1 MNPNKPLPEEIYKR
15 RRVAA
20 LIIVIVLAV
29 VLIWAAVAAF
39 GGDSNDSVAASSE
52 SSASTMASTTA
63 ADSMSESA
71 TTFVSESESVPESKP
86 ESGSESEPEE
96 AKDGAPESMDPE
108 KPVHAAKDTCSLKD
122 LEVRTSMLKYSVPDG
137 ELPKFFMT
145 VTNPTAAD
153 CKIDLDENSLRF
165 EVYKMADNQR
175 VWSDTDCYASVQTG
189 EQTFPAGKELKF
201 EAEWSRRA
209 SEPGKCTDRST
220 AEPGAYF
227 AHTVIGDNFSP
238 PQDFTLR

>member
-1 MNPNKPLPEEIYKR
+1 MNQNKPLPEEIYKR

-39 GGDSNDSVAASSE
+39 GSDSDESVAASSE
-52 SSASTMASTTA
+52 SSAATTSAETTSESSTTS
-63 ADSMSESA
+63 ADS
-71 TTFVSESESVPESKP
+71 TSESESE
-86 ESGSESEPEE
+86 SESASESE
-96 AKDGAPESMDPE
+96 AKDGASESKEPEES
-108 KPVHAAKDTCSLKD
+108 VHAAKDTCSLED
-122 LEVRTSMLKYSVPDG
+122 LEVRTSMLNYSVPDG

-189 EQTFPAGKELKF
+189 EQTFPAGKDLKF
-201 EAEWSRRA
+201 EAEWSRQA
-209 SEPGKCTDRST
+209 SEPGKCTDRPT

-227 AHTVIGDNFSP
+227 AHTVIGDNSSP

>member
-1 MNPNKPLPEEIYKR
+1 VNQNKPLPEEIYKR

-39 GGDSNDSVAASSE
+39 GGESDDSVAASSE
-52 SSASTMASTTA
+52 SSAATTSSESTSESSTTS
-63 ADSMSESA
+63 ADS
-71 TTFVSESESVPESKP
+71 TSESESE
-86 ESGSESEPEE
+86 SESASESE
-96 AKDGAPESMDPE
+96 AKDGASESKEPEES
-108 KPVHAAKDTCSLKD
+108 VHAAKDTCSLED
-122 LEVRTSMLKYSVPDG
+122 LEVRTSMLNYSVPDG

-189 EQTFPAGKELKF
+189 EQTFPAGKDLKF
-201 EAEWSRRA
+201 EAEWSRQA
-209 SEPGKCTDRST
+209 SEPGKCTDRPT

-227 AHTVIGDNFSP
+227 AHTVIGDNSSP

>member
-1 MNPNKPLPEEIYKR
+1 MNQNKPLPEEIYKR

-39 GGDSNDSVAASSE
+39 GSDSDDSVAASSE
-52 SSASTMASTTA
+52 SSAATTSAETTSESSTTS
-63 ADSMSESA
+63 ADS
-71 TTFVSESESVPESKP
+71 TSESESE
-86 ESGSESEPEE
+86 SESASESE
-96 AKDGAPESMDPE
+96 AKDGASESKEPEES
-108 KPVHAAKDTCSLKD
+108 VHAAKDTCSLED
-122 LEVRTSMLKYSVPDG
+122 LEVRTSMLNYSVPDG

-165 EVYKMADNQR
+165 EVYKMTDNQR

-189 EQTFPAGKELKF
+189 EQTFPAGKDLKF
-201 EAEWSRRA
+201 EAEWSRQA
-209 SEPGKCTDRST
+209 SEPGKCTDRPT

-227 AHTVIGDNFSP
+227 AHTVIGDNSSP

>member
-1 MNPNKPLPEEIYKR
+1 MTQKKPLPEEIYKR

-20 LIIVIVLAV
+20 LIIVLVLAV

-39 GGDSNDSVAASSE
+39 GGSSEEPADTAAPAPTSADEETSSSAAPESSGTVSETKTSAEGASESKAAESEPSSAAPASSE
-52 SSASTMASTTA
+52 
-63 ADSMSESA
+63 
-71 TTFVSESESVPESKP
+71 
-86 ESGSESEPEE
+86 
-96 AKDGAPESMDPE
+96 
-108 KPVHAAKDTCSLKD
+108 AAKKTCELAD
-122 LEVRTSMLKYSVPDG
+122 LDVRTSMLNYSVPEG

-153 CKIDLDENSLRF
+153 CKIDLDKNLLRF
-165 EVYKMADNQR
+165 EVYKMADNER

-189 EQTFPAGKELKF
+189 SQTFPAGKDVKF
-201 EAEWSRRA
+201 EAEWSRQA
-209 SEPGKCTDRST
+209 SKPGECTDRPA

-227 AHTVIGDNFSP
+227 AHTVIGDNSSP

>member
-1 MNPNKPLPEEIYKR
+1 MNQNKPLPEEIYKR

-39 GGDSNDSVAASSE
+39 GSDSDDSVAASSE
-52 SSASTMASTTA
+52 SSAATTSAETTSESSTTS
-63 ADSMSESA
+63 ADS
-71 TTFVSESESVPESKP
+71 TSESESES
-86 ESGSESEPEE
+86 EFASESE
-96 AKDGAPESMDPE
+96 AKDGASESKEPEES
-108 KPVHAAKDTCSLKD
+108 VHAAKDTCSLED
-122 LEVRTSMLKYSVPDG
+122 LEVRTSMLNYSVPDG

-189 EQTFPAGKELKF
+189 EQTFPAGKDLKF
-201 EAEWSRRA
+201 EAEWSRQA
-209 SEPGKCTDRST
+209 SEPGKCTDRPT

-227 AHTVIGDNFSP
+227 AHTVIGDNSSP

>member
-1 MNPNKPLPEEIYKR
+1 MTQKKPLPEEIYKR

-20 LIIVIVLAV
+20 LIIVLVLAV

-39 GGDSNDSVAASSE
+39 GGSSE
-52 SSASTMASTTA
+52 DPADTAAPAPTSAVEETSSA
-63 ADSMSESA
+63 
-71 TTFVSESESVPESKP
+71 
-86 ESGSESEPEE
+86 
-96 AKDGAPESMDPE
+96 APESSGTVSETKTSAEGASESKAAEREPSSAAPASS
-108 KPVHAAKDTCSLKD
+108 KAAKKTCD
-122 LEVRTSMLKYSVPDG
+122 LADLDVRTSMLNYSVPEG

-153 CKIDLDENSLRF
+153 CKIDLDKNLLRF

-189 EQTFPAGKELKF
+189 SQTFPAGKDVKF
-201 EAEWSRRA
+201 EAEWSRQA
-209 SEPGKCTDRST
+209 SKPGECTDRPA

-227 AHTVIGDNFSP
+227 AHTVIGDNSSP

>member
-1 MNPNKPLPEEIYKR
+1 MNQNKPLPEEIYKR

-39 GGDSNDSVAASSE
+39 GGDSDDSVAASSE
-52 SSASTMASTTA
+52 SSAATTSA
-63 ADSMSESA
+63 ETTSESA
-71 TTFVSESESVPESKP
+71 TTSTDSTSESESAFES
-86 ESGSESEPEE
+86 E
-96 AKDGAPESMDPE
+96 AKDGEEGASESKEPEES
-108 KPVHAAKDTCSLKD
+108 VHAAKDTCSLED
-122 LEVRTSMLKYSVPDG
+122 LEVRTSMLNYSVPDG

-189 EQTFPAGKELKF
+189 EQTFPAGKDLKF
-201 EAEWSRRA
+201 EAEWSRQA
-209 SEPGKCTDRST
+209 SEPGKCTDRPT

-227 AHTVIGDNFSP
+227 AHTVIGDNSSP

>member
-1 MNPNKPLPEEIYKR
+1 MTQKKPLPEEIYKR

-20 LIIVIVLAV
+20 LIIVLVLAV

-39 GGDSNDSVAASSE
+39 GGSSEEPADTAAPAPTSADEETSSSAAPESSGTVSETKTSAEGASESKAAESEPSSAAPASSE
-52 SSASTMASTTA
+52 
-63 ADSMSESA
+63 
-71 TTFVSESESVPESKP
+71 
-86 ESGSESEPEE
+86 
-96 AKDGAPESMDPE
+96 
-108 KPVHAAKDTCSLKD
+108 AAKKTCELAD
-122 LEVRTSMLKYSVPDG
+122 LDVRTSMLNYSVPEG

-153 CKIDLDENSLRF
+153 CKIDLDKNLLRF
-165 EVYKMADNQR
+165 EVYKMADNER

-189 EQTFPAGKELKF
+189 SQTFPAGKDVKF
-201 EAEWSRRA
+201 EAEWSRQA
-209 SEPGKCTDRST
+209 SKPGECTDRPA

-227 AHTVIGDNFSP
+227 AHTVIGDNSPP

>member
-1 MNPNKPLPEEIYKR
+1 MNQNKPLPEEIYKR

-39 GGDSNDSVAASSE
+39 GGESDDSVAASSE
-52 SSASTMASTTA
+52 SSAATTSAETTSESSTTS
-63 ADSMSESA
+63 ADSTSESE
-71 TTFVSESESVPESKP
+71 SESESVTES
-86 ESGSESEPEE
+86 E
-96 AKDGAPESMDPE
+96 AKDGASESKEPEES
-108 KPVHAAKDTCSLKD
+108 VHAAKDTCSLED
-122 LEVRTSMLKYSVPDG
+122 LEVRTSMLNYSVPDG

-189 EQTFPAGKELKF
+189 EQTFPAGKDLKF
-201 EAEWSRRA
+201 EAEWSRQA
-209 SEPGKCTDRST
+209 SEPGKCTDRPT

-227 AHTVIGDNFSP
+227 AHTVIGDNSSP

>member
-1 MNPNKPLPEEIYKR
+1 MTQKKPLPEEIYKR

-20 LIIVIVLAV
+20 LIIVLVLAV

-39 GGDSNDSVAASSE
+39 GGSSEEPADTAAPAPTSADEETSSSAAPESSGTVSETKTSAEGASESKAAESEPSSAAPASSE
-52 SSASTMASTTA
+52 
-63 ADSMSESA
+63 
-71 TTFVSESESVPESKP
+71 
-86 ESGSESEPEE
+86 
-96 AKDGAPESMDPE
+96 
-108 KPVHAAKDTCSLKD
+108 AAKKTCD
-122 LEVRTSMLKYSVPDG
+122 LADLQVRTSMLNYSVPEG

-153 CKIDLDENSLRF
+153 CTIDLDKNLLRF

-189 EQTFPAGKELKF
+189 SQTFPAGKDVKF
-201 EAEWSRRA
+201 EAEWSRQA
-209 SEPGKCTDRST
+209 SKPGECTDRPA

-227 AHTVIGDNFSP
+227 AHTVIGDNSSP

>member
-1 MNPNKPLPEEIYKR
+1 MNQNKPLPEEIYKR

-39 GGDSNDSVAASSE
+39 GGESDDSVAASSE
-52 SSASTMASTTA
+52 SSAATTSA
-63 ADSMSESA
+63 ETTSESA
-71 TTFVSESESVPESKP
+71 TSSADSTSESES
-86 ESGSESEPEE
+86 ESEPASESE
-96 AKDGAPESMDPE
+96 AKDGASESKEPEES
-108 KPVHAAKDTCSLKD
+108 VHAAKDTCSLED
-122 LEVRTSMLKYSVPDG
+122 LEVRTSMLNYSVPDG

-189 EQTFPAGKELKF
+189 EQTFPAGKDLKF
-201 EAEWSRRA
+201 EAEWSRQA
-209 SEPGKCTDRST
+209 SEPGKCTDRPT

-227 AHTVIGDNFSP
+227 AHTVIGDNSSP

>member
-1 MNPNKPLPEEIYKR
+1 MNQNKPLPEEIYKR

-39 GGDSNDSVAASSE
+39 GGESDDSVAASSE
-52 SSASTMASTTA
+52 TTSESSTTS
-63 ADSMSESA
+63 ADS
-71 TTFVSESESVPESKP
+71 TSESESESA
-86 ESGSESEPEE
+86 SESESEAEEAGDGASESKEPEE
-96 AKDGAPESMDPE
+96 S
-108 KPVHAAKDTCSLKD
+108 VQAAKDTCSLED
-122 LEVRTSMLKYSVPDG
+122 LEVRTSMLNYSVPDG

-175 VWSDTDCYASVQTG
+175 VWSDTDCYASVQSG
-189 EQTFPAGKELKF
+189 EQTFPAGKDLKF
-201 EAEWSRRA
+201 EAEWSRQA
-209 SEPGKCTDRST
+209 SEPGKCTDRPT

-227 AHTVIGDNFSP
+227 AHTVIGDNSSP

>member
-1 MNPNKPLPEEIYKR
+1 MNQNKPLPEEIYKR

-39 GGDSNDSVAASSE
+39 GGESDDSVAASSE
-52 SSASTMASTTA
+52 SSAATTSAETTSESSTTS
-63 ADSMSESA
+63 ADS
-71 TTFVSESESVPESKP
+71 TSESESESD
-86 ESGSESEPEE
+86 SASEPE
-96 AKDGAPESMDPE
+96 AKDGASESKEPEES
-108 KPVHAAKDTCSLKD
+108 VHAAKDTCSLED
-122 LEVRTSMLKYSVPDG
+122 LEVRTSMLNYSVPDG

-189 EQTFPAGKELKF
+189 EQTFPAGKNLKF
-201 EAEWSRRA
+201 EAEWSRQA
-209 SEPGKCTDRST
+209 SEPGKCTDRPT

-227 AHTVIGDNFSP
+227 AHTVIGDNSSP

>member
-1 MNPNKPLPEEIYKR
+1 MTQKKPLPEEIYKR

-20 LIIVIVLAV
+20 LIIVLVLAV

-39 GGDSNDSVAASSE
+39 GGSSEEPADTAAPAPTSADEETSSSAAPESSGTVSETKTSAEGASESKAAESEPSSAAPASSE
-52 SSASTMASTTA
+52 
-63 ADSMSESA
+63 
-71 TTFVSESESVPESKP
+71 
-86 ESGSESEPEE
+86 
-96 AKDGAPESMDPE
+96 
-108 KPVHAAKDTCSLKD
+108 AAKKTCELAD
-122 LEVRTSMLKYSVPDG
+122 LDVRTSMLNYSVPEG

-153 CKIDLDENSLRF
+153 CKIDLDKNLLRF
-165 EVYKMADNQR
+165 EVYKMADNER

-189 EQTFPAGKELKF
+189 SQTFPAGKDVKF
-201 EAEWSRRA
+201 EAEWSRQA
-209 SEPGKCTDRST
+209 SKPGECTGRPA

-227 AHTVIGDNFSP
+227 AHTVIGDNSSP

>member
-1 MNPNKPLPEEIYKR
+1 MTQKKPLPEEIYKR

-20 LIIVIVLAV
+20 LIIVLVLAV

-39 GGDSNDSVAASSE
+39 GGSSEEPSDTAAPAPTSAVEETSSSAAPESSAAVSETETSAEGASESTAAESEPSSAAPASSE
-52 SSASTMASTTA
+52 
-63 ADSMSESA
+63 
-71 TTFVSESESVPESKP
+71 
-86 ESGSESEPEE
+86 
-96 AKDGAPESMDPE
+96 
-108 KPVHAAKDTCSLKD
+108 AAKKTCD
-122 LEVRTSMLKYSVPDG
+122 LADLDVRTSMLNYSVPEG

-153 CKIDLDENSLRF
+153 CKIDLDKNLLRF
-165 EVYKMADNQR
+165 EVYKMADNER

-189 EQTFPAGKELKF
+189 SQTFPAGKDVKF
-201 EAEWSRRA
+201 EAEWSRQA
-209 SEPGKCTDRST
+209 SKPGECTNRPA

-227 AHTVIGDNFSP
+227 AHTVIGDNSSP

>member
-1 MNPNKPLPEEIYKR
+1 MNQNKPLPEEIYKR

-39 GGDSNDSVAASSE
+39 GGESDDSVAASSE
-52 SSASTMASTTA
+52 SSAATTSAETTSESSTTS
-63 ADSMSESA
+63 ADS
-71 TTFVSESESVPESKP
+71 TSESESE
-86 ESGSESEPEE
+86 SESASESE
-96 AKDGAPESMDPE
+96 AKDGASESKEPEES
-108 KPVHAAKDTCSLKD
+108 VHAAKDTCSLED
-122 LEVRTSMLKYSVPDG
+122 LEVRTSMLNYSVPEG

-189 EQTFPAGKELKF
+189 EQTFPAGKDLKF
-201 EAEWSRRA
+201 EAEWSRQA
-209 SEPGKCTDRST
+209 SEPGKCTDRPT

-227 AHTVIGDNFSP
+227 AHTVIGDNSSR

>member
-1 MNPNKPLPEEIYKR
+1 MTQKKPLPEEIYKR

-20 LIIVIVLAV
+20 LIIVLVLAV

-39 GGDSNDSVAASSE
+39 GGSSDEPADTAAPAPTSADEETSSSAAPESSGTVSETKTSAEGASESKAAESEPSSAAPASSE
-52 SSASTMASTTA
+52 
-63 ADSMSESA
+63 
-71 TTFVSESESVPESKP
+71 
-86 ESGSESEPEE
+86 
-96 AKDGAPESMDPE
+96 
-108 KPVHAAKDTCSLKD
+108 AAKKTCD
-122 LEVRTSMLKYSVPDG
+122 LADLDVRTSMLNYSVPEG

-153 CKIDLDENSLRF
+153 CKIDLDKNLLRF

-189 EQTFPAGKELKF
+189 SQTFPAGKDVKF
-201 EAEWSRRA
+201 EAEWSRQA
-209 SEPGKCTDRST
+209 SKPGECTDRPA

-227 AHTVIGDNFSP
+227 AHTVIGDNSSP

>member
-1 MNPNKPLPEEIYKR
+1 MTQKKPLPEEIYKR

-20 LIIVIVLAV
+20 LIIVLVLAV

-39 GGDSNDSVAASSE
+39 GGSSEEPADTAAPAPTSADEETSSSAAPESSGTVSETKTSAEGASESKAAESEPSSAAPASSE
-52 SSASTMASTTA
+52 
-63 ADSMSESA
+63 
-71 TTFVSESESVPESKP
+71 
-86 ESGSESEPEE
+86 
-96 AKDGAPESMDPE
+96 
-108 KPVHAAKDTCSLKD
+108 AAKKTCD
-122 LEVRTSMLKYSVPDG
+122 LADLQVRTSMLNYSVPEG

-153 CKIDLDENSLRF
+153 CKIDLDKNLLRF
-165 EVYKMADNQR
+165 EVYKMADNER

-189 EQTFPAGKELKF
+189 SQTFPAGKDVKF
-201 EAEWSRRA
+201 EAEWSRQA
-209 SEPGKCTDRST
+209 SKPGECTDRPA

-227 AHTVIGDNFSP
+227 AHTVIGDNSSP

>member
-1 MNPNKPLPEEIYKR
+1 MTQKKPLPEEIYKR

-20 LIIVIVLAV
+20 LIIVLVLAV

-39 GGDSNDSVAASSE
+39 GGSSEEPADTAAPAPTSADEETSSSAAPESSGTVSETKTSAEGASESKAAESEPSSAAPASSE
-52 SSASTMASTTA
+52 
-63 ADSMSESA
+63 
-71 TTFVSESESVPESKP
+71 
-86 ESGSESEPEE
+86 
-96 AKDGAPESMDPE
+96 
-108 KPVHAAKDTCSLKD
+108 AAKKTCELAD
-122 LEVRTSMLKYSVPDG
+122 LDVRTSMLNYSVPEG

-153 CKIDLDENSLRF
+153 CKIDLDKNLLRF
-165 EVYKMADNQR
+165 EVYKMADNER

-189 EQTFPAGKELKF
+189 SQTFPAGKDVKF
-201 EAEWSRRA
+201 EAEWSRQA
-209 SEPGKCTDRST
+209 SKPGECTDRPV

-227 AHTVIGDNFSP
+227 AHTVIGDNSSP

>member
-1 MNPNKPLPEEIYKR
+1 MNQNKPLPEEIYKR

-39 GGDSNDSVAASSE
+39 GSDSDESVAASSE
-52 SSASTMASTTA
+52 SSAATTSSESTSESSTTS
-63 ADSMSESA
+63 ADSTSE
-71 TTFVSESESVPESKP
+71 SESESVTES
-86 ESGSESEPEE
+86 E
-96 AKDGAPESMDPE
+96 AKDGASESKEPEES
-108 KPVHAAKDTCSLKD
+108 VHAAKDTCSLED
-122 LEVRTSMLKYSVPDG
+122 LEVRTSMLNYSVPDG

-189 EQTFPAGKELKF
+189 EQTFPAGKDLKF
-201 EAEWSRRA
+201 EAEWSRQA
-209 SEPGKCTDRST
+209 SEPGKCTDRPT

-227 AHTVIGDNFSP
+227 AHTVIGDNSSP

>member
-1 MNPNKPLPEEIYKR
+1 MTQKKPLPEEIYKR

-20 LIIVIVLAV
+20 LIIVLVLAV

-39 GGDSNDSVAASSE
+39 GGSSEEPADTAAPAPTSADEETSSSAAPESSGTVSETKTSAEGASESKAAESEPSSAAPASSE
-52 SSASTMASTTA
+52 
-63 ADSMSESA
+63 
-71 TTFVSESESVPESKP
+71 
-86 ESGSESEPEE
+86 
-96 AKDGAPESMDPE
+96 
-108 KPVHAAKDTCSLKD
+108 AAKKTCD
-122 LEVRTSMLKYSVPDG
+122 LADLQVRTSMLNYSVPEG

-153 CKIDLDENSLRF
+153 CKIDLDKNLLRF

-189 EQTFPAGKELKF
+189 SQTFPAGKDVKF
-201 EAEWSRRA
+201 EAEWSRQA
-209 SEPGKCTDRST
+209 SKPGECTDRPA

-227 AHTVIGDNFSP
+227 AHTVIGDNSSP

>member
-1 MNPNKPLPEEIYKR
+1 MNQNKPLPEEIYKR

-39 GGDSNDSVAASSE
+39 GGDSDDSVAASSE
-52 SSASTMASTTA
+52 SSAATTSA
-63 ADSMSESA
+63 ETTSESA
-71 TTFVSESESVPESKP
+71 TTSTDSTSESESAFES
-86 ESGSESEPEE
+86 E
-96 AKDGAPESMDPE
+96 AKDGEEGASESKEPEES
-108 KPVHAAKDTCSLKD
+108 VHAAKDTCSLED
-122 LEVRTSMLKYSVPDG
+122 LEVRTSMLNYSVPDG

-165 EVYKMADNQR
+165 EVYKMTDNQR

-189 EQTFPAGKELKF
+189 EQTFPAGKDLKF
-201 EAEWSRRA
+201 EAEWSRQA
-209 SEPGKCTDRST
+209 SEPGKCTDRPT

-227 AHTVIGDNFSP
+227 AHTVIGDNSSP

>member
-1 MNPNKPLPEEIYKR
+1 MNQNKPLPEEIYKR

-39 GGDSNDSVAASSE
+39 GGESDDSVAASSE
-52 SSASTMASTTA
+52 SSAATTSAETTSESSTTS
-63 ADSMSESA
+63 ADS
-71 TTFVSESESVPESKP
+71 TSESESE
-86 ESGSESEPEE
+86 SESASESE
-96 AKDGAPESMDPE
+96 AKDGASESKEPEE
-108 KPVHAAKDTCSLKD
+108 PVHAAKDTCSLED
-122 LEVRTSMLKYSVPDG
+122 LEVRTSMLNYSVPDG

-189 EQTFPAGKELKF
+189 EQTFPAGKDLKF
-201 EAEWSRRA
+201 EAEWSRQA
-209 SEPGKCTDRST
+209 SEPGKCTDRPT

-227 AHTVIGDNFSP
+227 AHTVIGDNSYP

>member
-1 MNPNKPLPEEIYKR
+1 MNQNKPLPEEIYKR

-39 GGDSNDSVAASSE
+39 GGDSDDSVAASSE
-52 SSASTMASTTA
+52 SSAATTS
-63 ADSMSESA
+63 ADSTSESE
-71 TTFVSESESVPESKP
+71 TTSTSESESVSESESESA
-86 ESGSESEPEE
+86 SEE
-96 AKDGAPESMDPE
+96 AKDEEEGASESKEPEES
-108 KPVHAAKDTCSLKD
+108 VQAAKDTCSLED
-122 LEVRTSMLKYSVPDG
+122 LEVRTSMLNYSVPDG

-145 VTNPTAAD
+145 VTNPTSAD

-165 EVYKMADNQR
+165 EVYKMTDNER

-189 EQTFPAGKELKF
+189 EQTFPAGKDLKF
-201 EAEWSRRA
+201 EAEWSRQA
-209 SEPGKCTDRST
+209 SEPGKCTDRPT

-227 AHTVIGDNFSP
+227 AHTVIGDNSSP

>member
-1 MNPNKPLPEEIYKR
+1 MNQNKPLPEEIYKR

-39 GGDSNDSVAASSE
+39 GGDSDDSVAASSE
-52 SSASTMASTTA
+52 SSAATTS
-63 ADSMSESA
+63 ADSTSESE
-71 TTFVSESESVPESKP
+71 TTSTSESESE
-86 ESGSESEPEE
+86 SESASEE
-96 AKDGAPESMDPE
+96 AKDEEEGASESKEPEES
-108 KPVHAAKDTCSLKD
+108 VHAAKDTCSLED
-122 LEVRTSMLKYSVPDG
+122 LEVRTSMLNYSVPDG

-189 EQTFPAGKELKF
+189 EQTFPAGKDLKF
-201 EAEWSRRA
+201 EAEWSRQA
-209 SEPGKCTDRST
+209 SEPGKCTDRPT

-227 AHTVIGDNFSP
+227 AHTVIGDNSSP

>member
-1 MNPNKPLPEEIYKR
+1 MNQNKPLPEEIYKR

-39 GGDSNDSVAASSE
+39 GGDSDDSVAASSE
-52 SSASTMASTTA
+52 SSAATTSA
-63 ADSMSESA
+63 ETTSESA
-71 TTFVSESESVPESKP
+71 TTSTDSTSESESA
-86 ESGSESEPEE
+86 SESE
-96 AKDGAPESMDPE
+96 AKDGEEGASESKEPEES
-108 KPVHAAKDTCSLKD
+108 VHAAKDTCSLED
-122 LEVRTSMLKYSVPDG
+122 LEVRTSMLNYSVPDG

-165 EVYKMADNQR
+165 EVYKMTDNQR

-189 EQTFPAGKELKF
+189 EQTFPAGKDLKF
-201 EAEWSRRA
+201 EAEWSRQA
-209 SEPGKCTDRST
+209 SEPGKCTDRPT

-227 AHTVIGDNFSP
+227 AHTVIGDNSSP

>member
-1 MNPNKPLPEEIYKR
+1 MNQNKPLPEEIYKR

-39 GGDSNDSVAASSE
+39 GGESDDSVAASSE
-52 SSASTMASTTA
+52 SSVATTSAETTSESSTTS
-63 ADSMSESA
+63 ADS
-71 TTFVSESESVPESKP
+71 TSESESE
-86 ESGSESEPEE
+86 SESASESE
-96 AKDGAPESMDPE
+96 AKDGASESKEPEES
-108 KPVHAAKDTCSLKD
+108 VHAAKETCSLED
-122 LEVRTSMLKYSVPDG
+122 LEVRTSMLNYSVPDG

-189 EQTFPAGKELKF
+189 EQTFPAGKDLKF
-201 EAEWSRRA
+201 EAEWSRQA
-209 SEPGKCTDRST
+209 SEPGKCTDRPT

-227 AHTVIGDNFSP
+227 AHTVIGDNSSP

>member
-1 MNPNKPLPEEIYKR
+1 MNQNKPLPEEIYKR

-39 GGDSNDSVAASSE
+39 GGESDDSVAASSE
-52 SSASTMASTTA
+52 SSAATTSA
-63 ADSMSESA
+63 ETTSESA
-71 TTFVSESESVPESKP
+71 TSSADSTSESES
-86 ESGSESEPEE
+86 ESEPASESE
-96 AKDGAPESMDPE
+96 AKDGEEGASESKEPEES
-108 KPVHAAKDTCSLKD
+108 VHAAKDTCSLED
-122 LEVRTSMLKYSVPDG
+122 LEVRTSMLNYSVPEG

-189 EQTFPAGKELKF
+189 EQTFPAGKDLKF
-201 EAEWSRRA
+201 EAEWSRQA
-209 SEPGKCTDRST
+209 SEPGKCTDRPT

-227 AHTVIGDNFSP
+227 AHTVIGDNSSP

>member
-39 GGDSNDSVAASSE
+39 GGDSNDSVATSSE
-52 SSASTMASTTA
+52 SSASTTT

-71 TTFVSESESVPESKP
+71 TASVSESESEAKSA
-86 ESGSESEPEE
+86 SESEPEE
-96 AKDGAPESMDPE
+96 AEDGASESTDPE
-108 KPVHAAKDTCSLKD
+108 KSVHAAKDTCSLKD

-165 EVYKMADNQR
+165 EVYKMTDNQR

-189 EQTFPAGKELKF
+189 EQTFPAGKDLKF
-201 EAEWSRRA
+201 EAEWSRQA
-209 SEPGKCTDRST
+209 SEPGKCTNRTT

-227 AHTVIGDNFSP
+227 AHTVIGDNSSP

>member
-1 MNPNKPLPEEIYKR
+1 MTQKKPLPEEIYKR

-20 LIIVIVLAV
+20 LIIVLVLAV

-39 GGDSNDSVAASSE
+39 GGSSDESADTAAPAPTPEQTSSSAAPETSEAASETAAEASAEGASESKAAESEPSSAAPASSE
-52 SSASTMASTTA
+52 
-63 ADSMSESA
+63 
-71 TTFVSESESVPESKP
+71 
-86 ESGSESEPEE
+86 
-96 AKDGAPESMDPE
+96 
-108 KPVHAAKDTCSLKD
+108 AAKKTCD
-122 LEVRTSMLKYSVPDG
+122 LADLQVRTSMLNYSVPEG

-153 CKIDLDENSLRF
+153 CKIDLDENLLRF
-165 EVYKMADNQR
+165 EVYKMADNER

-189 EQTFPAGKELKF
+189 SQTFPAGKDVKF
-201 EAEWSRRA
+201 EAEWSRQA
-209 SEPGKCTDRST
+209 SKPGECTDRPA

-227 AHTVIGDNFSP
+227 AHTVIGDNSSP

>member
-1 MNPNKPLPEEIYKR
+1 MNQNKPLPEEIYKR

-39 GGDSNDSVAASSE
+39 GGDSDDSVAASSE
-52 SSASTMASTTA
+52 SSAATTS
-63 ADSMSESA
+63 ADSTSESE
-71 TTFVSESESVPESKP
+71 TTSTDSTSESESESA
-86 ESGSESEPEE
+86 SESASEE
-96 AKDGAPESMDPE
+96 AKDEEEGASESKEPEES
-108 KPVHAAKDTCSLKD
+108 VQAAKDTCSLED
-122 LEVRTSMLKYSVPDG
+122 LEVRTSMLNYSVPDG

-165 EVYKMADNQR
+165 EVYKMTDNER

-189 EQTFPAGKELKF
+189 EQTFPAGKDLKF
-201 EAEWSRRA
+201 EAEWSRQA
-209 SEPGKCTDRST
+209 SEPGKCTDRPT

-227 AHTVIGDNFSP
+227 AHTVIGDNSSP

>member
-1 MNPNKPLPEEIYKR
+1 MNQNKPLPEEIYKR

-39 GGDSNDSVAASSE
+39 GGDSDDSVAASSE
-52 SSASTMASTTA
+52 SSVATTSAETTSESSTTS
-63 ADSMSESA
+63 ADS
-71 TTFVSESESVPESKP
+71 TSESES
-86 ESGSESEPEE
+86 ESGSVTESE
-96 AKDGAPESMDPE
+96 AKDGASESKEPEES
-108 KPVHAAKDTCSLKD
+108 VHAAKDTCSLED
-122 LEVRTSMLKYSVPDG
+122 LEVRTSMLNYSVPEG

-189 EQTFPAGKELKF
+189 EQTFPAGKDLKF
-201 EAEWSRRA
+201 EAEWSRQA
-209 SEPGKCTDRST
+209 SEPGKCTDRPT

-227 AHTVIGDNFSP
+227 AHTVIGDNSSP

>member
-1 MNPNKPLPEEIYKR
+1 MTQKKPLPEEIYKR

-20 LIIVIVLAV
+20 LIIVLVLAV

-39 GGDSNDSVAASSE
+39 GGSSEEPADTAAPAPTSADEETSSSAAPESSGIVSETKTSAEGASESKAAESEPSSAAPASSE
-52 SSASTMASTTA
+52 
-63 ADSMSESA
+63 
-71 TTFVSESESVPESKP
+71 
-86 ESGSESEPEE
+86 
-96 AKDGAPESMDPE
+96 
-108 KPVHAAKDTCSLKD
+108 AAKKTCELAD
-122 LEVRTSMLKYSVPDG
+122 LDVRTSMLNYSVPEG

-153 CKIDLDENSLRF
+153 CKIDLDKNLLRF
-165 EVYKMADNQR
+165 EVYKMADNER

-189 EQTFPAGKELKF
+189 SQTFPAGKDVKF
-201 EAEWSRRA
+201 EAEWSRQA
-209 SEPGKCTDRST
+209 SKPGECTDRPA

-227 AHTVIGDNFSP
+227 AHTVIGDNSSP

>member
-1 MNPNKPLPEEIYKR
+1 MTQKKPLPEEIYKR

-20 LIIVIVLAV
+20 LIIVLVLAV

-39 GGDSNDSVAASSE
+39 GGSSEEPADTAAPAPTSADEETSSSAAPESSGTVSETKTSAEGASESKAAESKPSSAAPASSE
-52 SSASTMASTTA
+52 
-63 ADSMSESA
+63 
-71 TTFVSESESVPESKP
+71 
-86 ESGSESEPEE
+86 
-96 AKDGAPESMDPE
+96 
-108 KPVHAAKDTCSLKD
+108 AAKKTCELAD
-122 LEVRTSMLKYSVPDG
+122 LDVRTSMLNYSVPEG

-153 CKIDLDENSLRF
+153 CKIDLDKNLLRF
-165 EVYKMADNQR
+165 EVYKMADNER

-189 EQTFPAGKELKF
+189 SQTFPAGKDVKF
-201 EAEWSRRA
+201 EAEWSRQA
-209 SEPGKCTDRST
+209 SKPGECTDRPA

-227 AHTVIGDNFSP
+227 AHTVIGDNSSP

>member
-1 MNPNKPLPEEIYKR
+1 MNQNKPLPEEIYKR

-39 GGDSNDSVAASSE
+39 GGDSDDSVAASSE
-52 SSASTMASTTA
+52 SSAATTSA
-63 ADSMSESA
+63 ETTSESA
-71 TTFVSESESVPESKP
+71 TTSTDSTSESESEPA
-86 ESGSESEPEE
+86 SESE
-96 AKDGAPESMDPE
+96 AKDGEEGASESKEPEES
-108 KPVHAAKDTCSLKD
+108 VHAAKDTCSLED
-122 LEVRTSMLKYSVPDG
+122 LKVRTSMLNYSVPDG

-165 EVYKMADNQR
+165 EVYKMTDNQR

-189 EQTFPAGKELKF
+189 EQTFPAGKDLKF
-201 EAEWSRRA
+201 EAEWSRQA
-209 SEPGKCTDRST
+209 SEPGKCTDRPT

-227 AHTVIGDNFSP
+227 AHTVIGDNSSP

>member
-1 MNPNKPLPEEIYKR
+1 MTQKKPLPEEIYKR

-20 LIIVIVLAV
+20 LIIVLVLAV

-39 GGDSNDSVAASSE
+39 GGSSDEPADTAAPAPTSAVEETSSSVAPESSAAVSETETSAEGDSESKAAESEPSSAAPASSE
-52 SSASTMASTTA
+52 
-63 ADSMSESA
+63 
-71 TTFVSESESVPESKP
+71 
-86 ESGSESEPEE
+86 
-96 AKDGAPESMDPE
+96 
-108 KPVHAAKDTCSLKD
+108 AAKKTCD
-122 LEVRTSMLKYSVPDG
+122 LADLDVRTSMLNYSVPEG

-153 CKIDLDENSLRF
+153 CKIDLDKNLLRF
-165 EVYKMADNQR
+165 EVYKMADNER

-189 EQTFPAGKELKF
+189 SQTFPAGKDVKF
-201 EAEWSRRA
+201 EAEWSRQA
-209 SEPGKCTDRST
+209 SKPGECTNRPA

-227 AHTVIGDNFSP
+227 AHTIIGDNSSP

>member
-1 MNPNKPLPEEIYKR
+1 VTQKKPLPEEIYKR

-20 LIIVIVLAV
+20 LIIVLVLAV

-39 GGDSNDSVAASSE
+39 GGSSEEPADTAAPAPTSADEETSSSAAPESSGTVSETKTSAEGASESKAAESEPSSAAPASSE
-52 SSASTMASTTA
+52 
-63 ADSMSESA
+63 
-71 TTFVSESESVPESKP
+71 
-86 ESGSESEPEE
+86 
-96 AKDGAPESMDPE
+96 
-108 KPVHAAKDTCSLKD
+108 AAKKTCELAD
-122 LEVRTSMLKYSVPDG
+122 LDVRTSMLNYSVPEG

-153 CKIDLDENSLRF
+153 CKIDLDKNLLRF
-165 EVYKMADNQR
+165 EVYKMADNER

-189 EQTFPAGKELKF
+189 SQTFPAGKDVKF
-201 EAEWSRRA
+201 EAEWSRQA
-209 SEPGKCTDRST
+209 SKPGECTDRPA

-227 AHTVIGDNFSP
+227 AHTVIGDNSSP